1 MLLRAFAETPLA
13 QRSQRTLSGQ
23 RGRDAENGAIQEDL
37 PEAQADPVPYEKTL
51 ERGEGGDEGED
62 VDGEQLRDA
71 RFDVCQLCKAA
82 CELCEHI
89 NDNVDVRIRPKQPKG
104 PGR

>member
-23 RGRDAENGAIQEDL
+23 RGRDAEDGAIQEDL

-51 ERGEGGDEGED
+51 ERGERGDEGED
-62 VDGEQLRDA
+62 TRRPEVWDLWTNVRDLERRILSA
-71 RFDVCQLCKAA
+71 CDV
-82 CELCEHI
+82 
-89 NDNVDVRIRPKQPKG
+89 PK
-104 PGR
+104 